1 MRNDARTSRR
11 APWGWTR
18 MTARL
23 PETPPRYA
31 RVTLDAATQTGR
43 YLDEQG
49 QVIEMG
55 KHGTNRQTST
65 ATKSGGEDGN
75 TPQVQT
81 VDDSTTDYE
90 SD

>member
-1 MRNDARTSRR
+1 MINNARNPI
-11 APWGWTR
+11 PWGWTR

-23 PETPPRYA
+23 PAAPPCYA
-31 RVTLDAATQTGR
+31 QVALDAATQTGR
-43 YLDEQG
+43 YLDQQG

-65 ATKSGGEDGN
+65 ASKSGGGDGN
-75 TPQVQT
+75 KPQVQT